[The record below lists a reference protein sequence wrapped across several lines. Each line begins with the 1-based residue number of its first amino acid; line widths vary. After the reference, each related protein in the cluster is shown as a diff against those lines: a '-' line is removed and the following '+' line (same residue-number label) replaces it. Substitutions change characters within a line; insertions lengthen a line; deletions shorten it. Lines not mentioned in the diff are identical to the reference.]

1 MSVPSDVGSSPLT
14 RFEKVGLGLFGLLV
28 VAFGGLVLV
37 RSAFQNDRKTDFG
50 VYARAA
56 FAVRTGLD
64 IYHKDTCDDRGWHY
78 TYPPPF
84 AILMV
89 PLADPYVWDDR
100 TGYLPWW
107 ALVVVWYVLSILF
120 LWSSV
125 HALANAILP
134 DAVRGSRRWWYAR
147 TVPVYIGLAGI
158 GATLSRGQVNTLLVA
173 LLVAMFVAAVRGR
186 SRLSGMW
193 LAAAIA
199 LKVIPGMLILY
210 PLARRDWRAGVGL
223 VVGSVLLLA
232 VLPIAVWGYEG
243 TRETYEK
250 YFDGVLL
257 PGLTGMGDQT
267 RARELTD
274 GTATDSQTFQA
285 IVHNWQH
292 PDAANRPEKPDRLT
306 RLAHWAIG
314 GALTLATLFAAG
326 RRPRPR
332 RADELIFFGC
342 LCALMTLMTPVSH
355 VHYYAFVLPLVAG
368 LWLQGLAERPDTI
381 SASRRV
387 LAVLIAWG
395 LLTGLTMLPY
405 ESARWLRDMGI
416 GVFATVGL
424 WAVGVTQLTR
434 SAWVGV
440 VPADTFDDS
449 LPDVPGWEQVD
460 AKQRPAA

>member
-1 MSVPSDVGSSPLT
+1 MSVTPDASAAPLT
-14 RFEKVGLGLFGLLV
+14 RFEKVGLILFGLVV
-28 VAFGGLVLV
+28 VAFGGLVLW

-84 AILMV
+84 AIVMV

-107 ALVVVWYVLSILF
+107 ALITVWYALSIGL
-120 LWSSV
+120 LAYSV
-125 HALANAILP
+125 HALAKAVLP
-134 DAVRGSRRWWYAR
+134 EAQPGSRRWWYAR
-147 TVPVYIGLAGI
+147 TVPVYVCLAGI
-158 GATLSRGQVNTLLVA
+158 GATLSRGQVNTLMVA
-173 LLVAMFVAAVRGR
+173 LLVAMFVVAVRGR
-186 SRLSGMW
+186 SMVSGMW

-199 LKVIPGMLILY
+199 LKVIPGLMLLY
-210 PLARRDWRAGVGL
+210 PLARRDWRAGVG
-223 VVGSVLLLA
+223 VGVGLLLLLG
-232 VLPIAVWGYEG
+232 VLPVCVWGFQE
-243 TRETYEK
+243 TRTTYEK

-274 GTATDSQTFQA
+274 GTATDSQSFQA
-285 IVHNWQH
+285 ILHNWQH
-292 PDAANRPEKPDRLT
+292 PDRADRPEKPGRVTRLT
-306 RLAHWAIG
+306 HWAIG
-314 GALTLATLFAAG
+314 GVLIAATLIVAG
-326 RRPRPR
+326 RRPRGA
-332 RADELIFFGC
+332 ADELIVFGC

-368 LWLQGLAERPDTI
+368 LWLHGLAERPGAI
-381 SASRRV
+381 SSSRRV
-387 LAVLIAWG
+387 LAVLIVWG

-405 ESARWLRDMGI
+405 EWTKWARDMGI

-424 WAVGVTQLTR
+424 WAVGVTQLAR
-434 SAWVGV
+434 AAWVGV
-440 VPADTFDDS
+440 VPTDSFDDS
-449 LPDVPGWEQVD
+449 LPDVPGWEQAD
-460 AKQRPAA
+460 ATRRPAA